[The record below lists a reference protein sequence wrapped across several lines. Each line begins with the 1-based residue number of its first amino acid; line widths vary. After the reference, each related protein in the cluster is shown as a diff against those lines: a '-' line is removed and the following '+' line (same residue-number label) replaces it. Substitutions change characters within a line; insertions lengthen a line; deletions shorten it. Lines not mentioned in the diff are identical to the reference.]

1 MTIDAVYATCK
12 SVTVTKK
19 GVHVVLNAENG
30 NFPSDVTR
38 FAGEIVKLAADDRP
52 ELPTHMGETPIEEEA
67 RKNARPEG
75 NVIVPQEESV
85 TVHEEE
91 GDY

>member
-38 FAGEIVKLAADDRP
+38 FAGEIVKLVADDRQ
-52 ELPTHMGETPIEEEA
+52 HDIEQAAQRRRAFHIKKAEA
-67 RKNARPEG
+67 AFQIGRAH
-75 NVIVPQEESV
+75 V
-85 TVHEEE
+85 
-91 GDY
+91 